1 MRGATP
7 RLRTHEPTAK
17 HLLSAHPSNPPT
29 PTRPGPSSRTPT
41 PPCPMPSPCPP
52 SAHVRQPAIPGAL
65 GHPDR
70 GDTDSRPR
78 PERRHGDLRTH
89 RQAPG
94 GCGQLPAGIPE
105 RFPTG
110 PSARIAL
117 TVARSPSGNRWI
129 WPGRVTA
136 YMSPT
141 PAGATAAWGRRRSA
155 RLPGLRPRAG
165 RRRRRRAGG
174 QARRGPGRSSPSQR

>member
-1 MRGATP
+1 MRGVTP

-29 PTRPGPSSRTPT
+29 PARAARHPGRQRPHAR
-41 PPCPMPSPCPP
+41 CPRHVPRV
-52 SAHVRQPAIPGAL
+52 HVRQPAIPGAP

-70 GDTDSRPR
+70 GDTGSRPR

-117 TVARSPSGNRWI
+117 TVARSPSGNGWI

-141 PAGATAAWGRRRSA
+141 PAGATAARGRRRSA